1 VGIRQLIEKHKNLSM
16 VAGTIVLIGAVW
28 FGISN
33 LRNDSI
39 TPVARWY
46 FTVDR
51 GKTWFADDVSKI
63 PPFDYHGQPAYRA
76 RIFSCDGGS
85 TKWCG
90 YIERCNPEVK
100 AKIDKSLA
108 QGVPMNSLVMTA
120 AAAIEVE
127 RSGGTD
133 ADWVPKSNTKAYND
147 VTTVP
152 CPGDPNKYPMPV
164 VP

>member
-1 VGIRQLIEKHKNLSM
+1 MGIRQIIETHKKLSII
-16 VAGTIVLIGAVW
+16 AGTMVLIGATWFCVW
-28 FGISN
+28 NMRGES
-33 LRNDSI
+33 LSP
-39 TPVARWY
+39 TTRWY

-51 GKTWFADDVSKI
+51 GRTWFSDDVNKI
-63 PPFDYHGQPAYRA
+63 PPFDHDGKPAYRA

-100 AKIDKSLA
+100 AKIDESLA
-108 QGVPMNSLVMTA
+108 RGVPANTLVMTA

-127 RSGGTD
+127 RPGGTD
-133 ADWVPKSNTKAYND
+133 ADWVPRSNTKAYNE

-152 CPGDPNKYPMPV
+152 CPGDPNKYPLSV